1 MAIRTIIGGVC
12 AGVAMFIWGAVSHM
26 ALGLEESTIKEFP
39 DEEPVISTLKAN
51 IKEPGFYGFPG
62 MLLPKGAT
70 KEQTAE
76 AEKKWTEKYQ
86 AGPRGILVYR
96 PDGEQALSP
105 KQLGLQFV
113 AETIVALIAAIA
125 LSQAV
130 ALKSYVGRLAF
141 VTMLGLLP
149 FFMINFPHWNWY
161 GFPTDYTL
169 IQLADKLLRLFVGG
183 SVLAAI
189 IKPVAPPAP
198 ATDKVQPS

>member
-1 MAIRTIIGGVC
+1 MTARIIIGGVC
-12 AGVAMFIWGAVSHM
+12 AGVAMFIWGAISHM

-39 DEEPVISTLKAN
+39 NEEQVIPALKAN
-51 IKEPGFYGFPG
+51 IDQPGFYGFPG
-62 MLLPKGAT
+62 MHLPKGAT

-76 AEKKWTEKYQ
+76 AEKKWNEKYQ

-105 KQLGLQFV
+105 KQLALQFV

-125 LSQAV
+125 LSHAN
-130 ALKSYVGRLAF
+130 ALKSYLGRVGF

-169 IQLADKLLRLFVGG
+169 IQLADKLLRLLVGG
-183 SVLAAI
+183 LVLAAI
-189 IKPVAPPAP
+189 IKSAAPPAP
-198 ATDKVQPS
+198 AADRIQPG